1 MKTFYFEV
9 PTTGY
14 ESSQVKANT
23 LEEDLVKDNC
33 RNLKG
38 EVWVSKLEEWEFDE
52 QYSIILEDLTNS
64 IKDRLDIEFTDHAL
78 YRLCRQLELEL
89 QEGENKYE

>member
-1 MKTFYFEV
+1 M
-9 PTTGY
+9 
-14 ESSQVKANT
+14 
-23 LEEDLVKDNC
+23 
-33 RNLKG
+33 
-38 EVWVSKLEEWEFDE
+38 SKLEEWEFDE

-64 IKDRLDIEFTDHAL
+64 IKDRLDIEVIDHAL

>member
-14 ESSQVKANT
+14 ESAQVEAAT

-38 EVWVSKLEEWEFDE
+38 EV
-52 QYSIILEDLTNS
+52 
-64 IKDRLDIEFTDHAL
+64 
-78 YRLCRQLELEL
+78 
-89 QEGENKYE
+89 